1 MAGGR
6 GRAAVGWTS
15 SVRLFALLSAA
26 LWVLPS
32 EAQSALQLGRVL
44 ERRQAEQLP
53 PVLPPEP
60 SCAQLKLMWR
70 QMHRMARHSQLTNEI
85 PQFPA
90 AYPFGYVSPDDKA
103 LMYWT
108 PSSFGKVMRQPG
120 GHSPQRKPMAGRF
133 AEAPLPRAA
142 LGPSYGTMVHSP
154 DERAALQ
161 RIRKPAG
168 TWGRFPAGS
177 STAPNTVSKTRLL
190 YRVEQERCGQSVA
203 GRSCHTHDECFCP
216 GLKFF
221 CSAGRC
227 RSPAARKAS
236 KDQWGTWYSGPLD
249 DSRLGLTGNTRT
261 SNDV

>member
-1 MAGGR
+1 MAAGR
-6 GRAAVGWTS
+6 GRMALAWTS
-15 SVRLFALLSAA
+15 SVRLFALLSTA

-32 EAQSALQLGRVL
+32 EAQLAALQLGRVL

-53 PVLPPEP
+53 PLPPEP
-60 SCAQLKLMWR
+60 SCGQLKLMWR

-90 AYPFGYVSPDDKA
+90 AYPFGYVSPEDKA

-120 GHSPQRKPMAGRF
+120 GVSARRKPMAAGHF
-133 AEAPLPRAA
+133 AESPLPRSA
-142 LGPSYGTMVHSP
+142 LGPSYGTMVRSP

-161 RIRKPAG
+161 RSRKPSG
-168 TWGRFPAGS
+168 SWGRFPPPGI
-177 STAPNTVSKTRLL
+177 SKTRVL
-190 YRVEQERCGQSVA
+190 YRAQQDRCGQSVA
-203 GRSCHTHDECFCP
+203 GRQCHTHDECFCP

-249 DSRLGLTGNTRT
+249 DSRLGMAGNTRT

>member
-1 MAGGR
+1 MAAGR
-6 GRAAVGWTS
+6 GRVALGWTS
-15 SVRLFALLSAA
+15 SVRLFALLATA

-32 EAQSALQLGRVL
+32 EAQSALQLGR

-53 PVLPPEP
+53 PVLAPEP

-70 QMHRMARHSQLTNEI
+70 QMRRMARHSQLTNEI

-90 AYPFGYVSPDDKA
+90 AYPFGYVSPEDKA

-108 PSSFGKVMRQPG
+108 PSSFGKVMRRPG
-120 GHSPQRKPMAGRF
+120 DRSLQRKPVAGRF
-133 AEAPLPRAA
+133 AESPLPRTA

-168 TWGRFPAGS
+168 SWGRFPPGS
-177 STAPNTVSKTRLL
+177 AAPNAISKTRLL
-190 YRVEQERCGQSVA
+190 YRAEQERCGRSVV

-227 RSPAARKAS
+227 RSTAARKAS

-249 DSRLGLTGNTRT
+249 DSRLGLSGNTRT